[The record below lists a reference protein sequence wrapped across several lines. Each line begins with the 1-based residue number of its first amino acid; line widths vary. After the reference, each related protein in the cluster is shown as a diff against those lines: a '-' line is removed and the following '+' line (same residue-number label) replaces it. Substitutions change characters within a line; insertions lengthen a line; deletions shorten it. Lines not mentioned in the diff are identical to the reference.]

1 MLDTTVGGRGVLEVR
16 PASGAKHGHVWPHK
30 DDGGDGR
37 GRQNREE
44 GGGVGRQNVGWRAS
58 NEGAGCC
65 INHVRALN

>member
-37 GRQNREE
+37 GRQNL
-44 GGGVGRQNVGWRAS
+44 GGGVGRRTGGGGAS
-58 NEGAGCC
+58 NGGTGCR
-65 INHVRALN
+65 IGDVRALNLR